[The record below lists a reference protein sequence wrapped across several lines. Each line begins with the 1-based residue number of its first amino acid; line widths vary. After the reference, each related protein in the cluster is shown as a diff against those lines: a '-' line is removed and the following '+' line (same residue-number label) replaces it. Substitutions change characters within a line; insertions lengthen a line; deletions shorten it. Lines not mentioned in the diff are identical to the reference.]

1 MTRWDEMKKDR
12 FTLTLFVLL
21 FVIVL
26 ARFALLNQYPLI
38 GTTEPRYAELAR
50 KMLTSGDW
58 VTLWVSDGVP
68 LWGKPPLLFW
78 LDAISMSWLG
88 INEFA
93 LRLPTFI
100 ASLLTIG
107 LLWFWPYS
115 VSSRGSHTLFSLIVS
130 LIYISTPF
138 GFFAAGFVATDIF
151 LTGGLTLSMVSF
163 WIVISNDDNG
173 KSPWWRWGFFVGM
186 AIGLLAKGPIALVLL
201 GLSLFLWMLCSPKA
215 RLLVIWKKLPWLRG
229 LMLMALIAFPWY
241 IMAEIRTPG
250 FLYHF
255 IIGEHIERFFV
266 KDWAGGRF
274 AASHGEPL
282 GMIWWFAIESFLPWL
297 LLVIP
302 ALYLAWCDRT
312 KTRCAAIAVSN
323 ASSSETQYLLCWIF
337 APLLLFSPSRNIL
350 EAYMLT
356 ALPAF
361 ALLMSP
367 VVIRLIERSSAWRW
381 SMALAA
387 LAPLTVVIAV
397 VVFNPVLDKQSQKHL
412 LQNWSQGTPL
422 IYIGKVPPS
431 AAFYSQNQ
439 ALDSPSLVQ
448 LEATFTAPLLHE
460 PITVVMHQTVFDAMT
475 LAQKLQWQLI
485 EVYGEYVM
493 LRK

>member
-1 MTRWDEMKKDR
+1 MKKDR
-12 FTLTLFVLL
+12 LTLTLFVLL
-21 FVIVL
+21 VVVL
-26 ARFALLNQYPLI
+26 FARFALLNQYPLI

-78 LDAISMSWLG
+78 LDAIAMSVLG

-100 ASLLTIG
+100 ASLFIIS
-107 LLWFWPYS
+107 LLWFWPARPTS
-115 VSSRGSHTLFSLIVS
+115 QTPLIAS

-151 LTGGLTLSMVSF
+151 LTGGLALSMVSF
-163 WIVISNDDNG
+163 WIAISTDNNG
-173 KSPWWRWGFFVGM
+173 KKTWWRWGFFIGM
-186 AIGLLAKGPIALVLL
+186 AIGLLAKGPLAIVLL
-201 GLSLFLWMLCSPKA
+201 GFALFLWMILSPKT
-215 RLLVIWKKLPWLRG
+215 RLLVIWEKLPWLPG
-229 LMLMALIAFPWY
+229 LVLMALIVFPWY

-255 IIGEHIERFFV
+255 IIGEHFERFLV

-282 GMIWWFAIESFLPWL
+282 GMIWWFAIESFMPWL
-297 LLVIP
+297 LLAIP
-302 ALYLAWCDRT
+302 TLYLAWRD
-312 KTRCAAIAVSN
+312 KTRGPSTVATTAP
-323 ASSSETQYLLCWIF
+323 SSETQYLLCWVF
-337 APLLLFSPSRNIL
+337 APLLLFSFSHNIL
-350 EAYMLT
+350 EAYMLP

-361 ALLMSP
+361 ALLMSQ
-367 VVIRLIERSSAWRW
+367 VIIRLMQHNNAWRW
-381 SMALAA
+381 SMGLAV

-397 VVFNPVLDKQSQKHL
+397 VFFNPVLDKQSQKHL
-412 LQNWSQGTPL
+412 LKNWSPGTPL
-422 IYIGKVPPS
+422 IYIGKVPPA

-439 ALDSPSLVQ
+439 AVDLPSLAL
-448 LEATFTAPLLHE
+448 LEAELQTPLKNK
-460 PITVVMHQTVFDAMT
+460 PTTVVMHQTVFDEMT
-475 LAQKLQWQLI
+475 SAQVLQWQLI
-485 EVYGEYVM
+485 ETYGEYVM

>member
-1 MTRWDEMKKDR
+1 MKKDR
-12 FTLTLFVLL
+12 LTFALFVLL
-21 FVIVL
+21 FIIIL

-50 KMLTSGDW
+50 KMLASGDW

-78 LDAISMSWLG
+78 VDAISMSWLG

-100 ASLLTIG
+100 ASLLTIS
-107 LLWFWPYS
+107 LLWFWPYPAKP
-115 VSSRGSHTLFSLIVS
+115 VSSQTLFALIAS

-151 LTGGLTLSMVSF
+151 LAGGLTLSMVSF
-163 WIVISNDDNG
+163 WVVTSSNDKVKNT
-173 KSPWWRWGFFVGM
+173 WWRWGFFVGA
-186 AIGLLAKGPIALVLL
+186 AIGLLAKGPLALVLL
-201 GLSLFLWMLCSPKA
+201 GLSLFLWMIFSPKA
-215 RLLVIWKKLPWLRG
+215 RILLIWETLPWLRG
-229 LMLMALIAFPWY
+229 LVLMAFIAFPWY
-241 IMAEIRTPG
+241 ILAEIRTPG

-282 GMIWWFAIESFLPWL
+282 GMIWWFAVESFLPWL
-297 LLVIP
+297 LLAIP
-302 ALYLAWCDRT
+302 ALYLTWRDKT
-312 KTRCAAIAVSN
+312 KTVSIAIAVSH
-323 ASSSETQYLLCWIF
+323 APSCATQYLLCWIF

-361 ALLMSP
+361 ALLMSQ
-367 VVIRLIERSSAWRW
+367 VVIHLIGRSSAWRW
-381 SMALAA
+381 CMALAVP
-387 LAPLTVVIAV
+387 APLIVIIAV
-397 VVFNPVLDKQSQKHL
+397 VFFNPVLDKQSQKHL
-412 LQNWSQGTPL
+412 LINWAQGTPL
-422 IYIGKVPPS
+422 VYIGKVPPS

-439 ALDSPSLVQ
+439 ALDAPSLEQ
-448 LEATFTAPLLHE
+448 LEATRLVSSRHE
-460 PITVVMHQTVFDAMT
+460 PMTVVMHQTVFDAMT
-475 LAQKLQWQLI
+475 STQKLQWQFI
-485 EVYGEYVM
+485 EIYGEYVM

>member
-1 MTRWDEMKKDR
+1 MTRWNEMKKDR
-12 FTLTLFVLL
+12 LTFTLFVLL

-50 KMLTSGDW
+50 KMLVSGDW

-115 VSSRGSHTLFSLIVS
+115 VRPIGSHTLRSLIVS

-151 LTGGLTLSMVSF
+151 LVGGLTLSMVSF
-163 WIVISNDDNG
+163 WIAVSNDDEG
-173 KSPWWRWGFFVGM
+173 KIPWWRWGFFVGL
-186 AIGLLAKGPIALVLL
+186 AIGLLAKGPLTLVLL
-201 GLSLFLWMLCSPKA
+201 GLSLFLWMLCSPKT
-215 RLLVIWKKLPWLRG
+215 RLRLIWGKLPWLRG
-229 LMLMALIAFPWY
+229 LVLMALISFPWY
-241 IMAEIRTPG
+241 ILAEIRTPG
-250 FLYHF
+250 FLHHF
-255 IIGEHIERFFV
+255 IIGEHFERFFV

-274 AASHGEPL
+274 APSHGEPL

-297 LLVIP
+297 LLAIP
-302 ALYLAWCDRT
+302 ALYLAWRDRT
-312 KTRCAAIAVSN
+312 QARSAAVGVSN

-367 VVIRLIERSSAWRW
+367 IVIRLIERHSAWRW
-381 SMALAA
+381 SMVLVVP
-387 LAPLTVVIAV
+387 APLIVTIAV
-397 VVFNPVLDKQSQKHL
+397 VFFNPVLDKQSQKHL
-412 LQNWSQGTPL
+412 LKNWPQGTPL
-422 IYIGKVPPS
+422 VYIGKVPPS
-431 AAFYSQNQ
+431 AAFYSKNQ
-439 ALDSPSLVQ
+439 ALDSPSMAQ
-448 LEATFTAPLLHE
+448 LEASLPEPPLHE
-460 PITVVMHQTVFDAMT
+460 PMTVVMHQTVFDAMT
-475 LAQKLQWQLI
+475 SAQKLQWQLI
-485 EVYGEYVM
+485 EIYGEYVM